1 MDKALRAMPVLFACR
16 GCERDGAA
24 REVAR
29 LLDRRGLGEAYLA
42 GAEADRARARFP
54 IYAIEGCEKACASAW
69 LAGIGVR
76 PLQRFFLDPA
86 RNAADDAQR
95 IAACLRGTQE

>member
-1 MDKALRAMPVLFACR
+1 MKSALRAMPVLFACR
-16 GCERDGAA
+16 GCEHDAPA

-76 PLQRFFLDPA
+76 PLRRFILNPA
-86 RNAADDAQR
+86 RKAADEAER
-95 IAACLRGTQE
+95 VAACLAGT

>member
-1 MDKALRAMPVLFACR
+1 MPVLFACR
-16 GCERDGAA
+16 GCERDGPA

-29 LLDRRGLGEAYLA
+29 SLDRRGLGEAYLA

-76 PLQRFFLDPA
+76 PLRCFILSPA
-86 RNAADDAQR
+86 GKTADEAAR
-95 IAACLRGTQE
+95 IAACLRGAQE

>member
-76 PLQRFFLDPA
+76 PARCFFL
-86 RNAADDAQR
+86 RTEEKVADEVER
-95 IAACLRGTQE
+95 IARLAS